1 MYALILVITYICFIL
16 HPELMQLANKNCEDD
31 LKKRCEILIMR
42 GITTDNALNLITL
55 ATTFNLKV

>member
-1 MYALILVITYICFIL
+1 
-16 HPELMQLANKNCEDD
+16 MQLANENCEDD